1 MASPVMRTT
10 PLSEEGAPVRNNRVR
25 TRNRRLL
32 VCGLATSAAGATGGY
47 APGVA
52 ATSARGDAMTYFL
65 YKLVPPR
72 PTFSLDMTDAES
84 AIMADHVGYWTSLAA
99 DGTAVVFGA
108 VADPAGIW
116 GLAVVEA
123 ESEPDVR
130 ALGDADPAITSG
142 LATYQVY
149 PMPGAIA
156 RP

>member
-1 MASPVMRTT
+1 
-10 PLSEEGAPVRNNRVR
+10 
-25 TRNRRLL
+25 
-32 VCGLATSAAGATGGY
+32 
-47 APGVA
+47 
-52 ATSARGDAMTYFL
+52 MTYYL

-72 PTFSLDMTDAES
+72 PSFSIDMTDAES
-84 AIMADHVGYWTSLAA
+84 AIMQDHVGYWTSLAA
-99 DGTAVVFGA
+99 DRTAVVFGA

-123 ESEPDVR
+123 DSEYDVR
-130 ALGDADPAITSG
+130 ALGDTDPAITSE

>member
-1 MASPVMRTT
+1 M
-10 PLSEEGAPVRNNRVR
+10 N
-25 TRNRRLL
+25 
-32 VCGLATSAAGATGGY
+32 Y
-47 APGVA
+47 
-52 ATSARGDAMTYFL
+52 YL

-72 PTFSLDMTDAES
+72 PTFSVDMTDAES
-84 AIMADHVGYWTSLAA
+84 TIMGDHVGYWTTLAA

-123 ESEPDVR
+123 DSEHDVR
-130 ALGDADPAITSG
+130 ALGDADPAITSE

>member
-1 MASPVMRTT
+1 
-10 PLSEEGAPVRNNRVR
+10 
-25 TRNRRLL
+25 
-32 VCGLATSAAGATGGY
+32 
-47 APGVA
+47 
-52 ATSARGDAMTYFL
+52 MTYFL

-84 AIMADHVGYWTSLAA
+84 AIMGDHVGYWTSLAA
-99 DGTAVVFGA
+99 HRTAVVFGA
-108 VADPAGIW
+108 VADPSGIW

-123 ESEPDVR
+123 KSEPDVR
-130 ALGDADPAITSG
+130 ALGDADPAITSE

>member
-1 MASPVMRTT
+1 
-10 PLSEEGAPVRNNRVR
+10 
-25 TRNRRLL
+25 
-32 VCGLATSAAGATGGY
+32 
-47 APGVA
+47 
-52 ATSARGDAMTYFL
+52 MTYYL

-72 PTFSLDMTDAES
+72 PTFSVDMTEVES
-84 AIMADHVGYWTSLAA
+84 TIMQDHVGYWTALAA

-123 ESEPDVR
+123 ASEHDVR
-130 ALGDADPAITSG
+130 ALGDTDPAITSE
-142 LATYQVY
+142 LATYQVH

>member
-1 MASPVMRTT
+1 
-10 PLSEEGAPVRNNRVR
+10 
-25 TRNRRLL
+25 
-32 VCGLATSAAGATGGY
+32 
-47 APGVA
+47 
-52 ATSARGDAMTYFL
+52 MTYFL

-84 AIMADHVGYWTSLAA
+84 AIMGDHVGYWTSLAA

-116 GLAVVEA
+116 GLSVVEA

-142 LATYQVY
+142 LATYEIY